1 MRQKGKSQN
10 GCFKKTK
17 HAKFSEKR
25 TFPTPWYANIR
36 TCAYQGASKVRFS
49 ENLVRFVFLKQPF
62 WDWSFWLITDDLV
75 RLRQISSQLLTKRVP
90 AQALTVL
97 LKRSQQIGVFSTIGL
112 LTAKTLLIWAISGQ
126 NHNSNICSPLLL
138 GRSRPATGRS
148 TVTYEMRFSWWFPS
162 FTKWFGDNEVLWRDM
177 IEEMKNNHKQQQIK

>member
-1 MRQKGKSQN
+1 MSHLNKAKGRISKRMFQENKARQI
-10 GCFKKTK
+10 FRKTNI
-17 HAKFSEKR
+17 SY
-25 TFPTPWYANIR
+25 PLIR
-36 TCAYQGASKVRFS
+36 TRNVRFS
-49 ENLVRFVFLKQPF
+49 ENLVRFLFLKHAL
-62 WDWSFWLITDDLV
+62 WDWFFWLINDDLV

-126 NHNSNICSPLLL
+126 NYNSNICSPLLL